1 MTSLADYV
9 TGIQLQKRYRT
20 EFESLLY
27 LRLNHG
33 KKLSVRAFC

>member
-9 TGIQLQKRYRT
+9 TGSQLQKRYRT
-20 EFESLLY
+20 EFKFLLY

-33 KKLSVRAFC
+33 KIFSVRAFC